1 MMSMTSV
8 TITVPAHL
16 VPGGLPTP
24 NVKAFGFNGFERS
37 FVNSD
42 KDDITTFAF
51 FAPVASCTESQF
63 NKELEK
69 YFWHF
74 AKGTPFHMTKEFD
87 DQTAKHHRCKYL
99 NEQLIQESI
108 V

>member
-1 MMSMTSV
+1 MSMTSV
-8 TITVPAHL
+8 TITVSAHL

-24 NVKAFGFNGFERS
+24 NIKAFGFNGFERS
-37 FVNSD
+37 FVNSG
-42 KDDITTFAF
+42 KDDVTTFAF
-51 FAPVASCTESQF
+51 FAPVPSSTESQF

-74 AKGTPFHMTKEFD
+74 AKGTSFNMTKEFD
-87 DQTAKHHRCKYL
+87 DQTAIHHRCKYL

-108 V
+108 A

>member
-24 NVKAFGFNGFERS
+24 NVKAFGYNGFERS
-37 FVNSD
+37 FVNSGQ
-42 KDDITTFAF
+42 DDITTFTF
-51 FAPVASCTESQF
+51 FSPVTGCTESQF

-74 AKGTPFHMTKEFD
+74 AKGTPFNIKKEFD
-87 DQTAKHHRCKYL
+87 DQTTKHHSCKYL

-108 V
+108 A